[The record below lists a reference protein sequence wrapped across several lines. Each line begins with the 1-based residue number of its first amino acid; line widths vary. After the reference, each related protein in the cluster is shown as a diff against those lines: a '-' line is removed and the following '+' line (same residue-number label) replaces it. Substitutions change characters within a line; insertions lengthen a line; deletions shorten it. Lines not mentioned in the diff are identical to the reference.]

1 MATDTRAQYL
11 GVIHGGRHN
20 GYPGGREFFVAGF
33 AKIGGVKV
41 RRPFATG
48 DDTIMTTCAIIDE
61 WRMVHR
67 GGQPRADLVTDITF
81 IQSRNVRGTFT
92 GGDHVVVATG
102 AGTNNFVMIH
112 GSWCYW

>member
-1 MATDTRAQYL
+1 MATYTRAQYL
-11 GVIHGGRHN
+11 GMIHGGGCNWH
-20 GYPGGREFFVAGF
+20 PGRREFLVTRFTKVC
-33 AKIGGVKV
+33 GVKV
-41 RRPFATG
+41 CRSFATG
-48 DDTIMTTCAIIDE
+48 YDTIMTTRAIIDE

-81 IQSRNVRGTFT
+81 IQGRNVRGTFT

-112 GSWCYW
+112 GSRCYW